1 MVNSTGM
8 ALFLPLMLMFG
19 FAMDTAKQTDSSG
32 KRIARKT
39 KQYTM
44 DDLPKLPANISPDIH
59 GSYHRFM
66 QVYLKT
72 VKRILKAV
80 EIENYISQ
88 DRAIS
93 GPPEEPPRP
102 KEERYVEERYV
113 PSKQVKILQGQ
124 VQSQSPAAAG
134 KGTPSKEQTA
144 LAKKQQSELV
154 KLISTEKKQ
163 HAQVQRENAQQ
174 QEVEQE
180 LRFEE
185 YECVKQE
192 WDLEVRFYRKN
203 QANLYNKFYDSFEDN
218 AEAQSVID
226 IIDDD
231 DIDCG
236 SQVVSAVVEWLT
248 RGSALDAKTDEVAY
262 FKQQTE
268 IFRRNSDIAR
278 CQNNEQLAKKLKAL
292 EHDLKEYR
300 SIFRSIKSTTGNP
313 SPETT
318 YFSVD
323 EQVELIRQILP
334 GDVMWQM
341 KLDDIAADR
350 PAGQSFEAAAKAI
363 NRTLR
368 VVLSKEQKMSVYSTN
383 AASGSSNGI
392 VAAPAFAPDGSQI
405 DPLNTNT
412 WTSKYWSDKKCYK
425 CKVVGHGPG
434 WQGCA
439 MWTPGSSA
447 AEKRGKGRGKGNS
460 NSRGRGGGQSKGRGR
475 GGKRSDYPRNAD
487 GTIDK
492 SNLECK
498 ACNQKGHFKDD
509 PECPNFNETQQG
521 KYGRANVHAAVA
533 EAQQRKVSS
542 TAQQPQQQQQQ
553 QQFQQMPT
561 QQNSY
566 PQQMQMPQQALA
578 MMPMNMQHQQV
589 MQQPLAQY
597 YQYPQQQVQQSMVM
611 QHQLGGSQQ
620 AQGQMQIQQPVQQQQ
635 MQMAQAQVNAISS
648 RKAALQ
654 QQYDQ
659 LQMQERQ
666 VMGGFVSMPSR
677 QVPTSASQQIGQQR
691 QVRYGSAEQQV
702 AMPVSTMLNFDTKN
716 SRMVNFDTKN
726 SRSRENSNNQ
736 GQQGQGSQSYERWAA
751 NVVNTNTSQPT
762 FGSDFTYP
770 NHE

>member
-1 MVNSTGM
+1 M
-8 ALFLPLMLMFG
+8 
-19 FAMDTAKQTDSSG
+19 
-32 KRIARKT
+32 
-39 KQYTM
+39 
-44 DDLPKLPANISPDIH
+44 
-59 GSYHRFM
+59 
-66 QVYLKT
+66 
-72 VKRILKAV
+72 
-80 EIENYISQ
+80 
-88 DRAIS
+88 
-93 GPPEEPPRP
+93 
-102 KEERYVEERYV
+102 
-113 PSKQVKILQGQ
+113 
-124 VQSQSPAAAG
+124 
-134 KGTPSKEQTA
+134 
-144 LAKKQQSELV
+144 
-154 KLISTEKKQ
+154 
-163 HAQVQRENAQQ
+163 
-174 QEVEQE
+174 
-180 LRFEE
+180 
-185 YECVKQE
+185 
-192 WDLEVRFYRKN
+192 FYRKN
-203 QANLYNKFYDSFEDN
+203 QANLYNKFYGSFADN
-218 AEAQSVID
+218 AEAHSVND
-226 IIDDD
+226 AIDDD

-236 SQVVSAVVEWLT
+236 SQVVSAVAEWLT

-268 IFRRNSDIAR
+268 IFRRNCDIAK

-300 SIFRSIKSTTGNP
+300 SIFRSVKSTTGNP

-350 PAGQSFEAAAKAI
+350 PAGLSFEAAAKAI

-383 AASGSSNGI
+383 AASGSSNGV
-392 VAAPAFAPDGSQI
+392 VAAPASAPDGSKI
-405 DPLNTNT
+405 DPLNTKP
-412 WTSKYWSDKKCYK
+412 WTGQYWSDRTCHK

-447 AEKRGKGRGKGNS
+447 EAKQGKGKGKGNS
-460 NSRGRGGGQSKGRGR
+460 KSRGRGGGQSKGRGR
-475 GGKRSDYPRNAD
+475 GGKGNSYPRNAD

-492 SNLECK
+492 TNLECK

-533 EAQQRKVSS
+533 EAQQRRDSS

-620 AQGQMQIQQPVQQQQ
+620 AQGQMQIQQSVQQQQ

-654 QQYDQ
+654 QEYGQ

-702 AMPVSTMLNFDTKN
+702 AMPVSTMLN
-716 SRMVNFDTKN
+716 

-736 GQQGQGSQSYERWAA
+736 GQQGQGSQSYEQWAA
-751 NVVNTNTSQPT
+751 NTSQPT